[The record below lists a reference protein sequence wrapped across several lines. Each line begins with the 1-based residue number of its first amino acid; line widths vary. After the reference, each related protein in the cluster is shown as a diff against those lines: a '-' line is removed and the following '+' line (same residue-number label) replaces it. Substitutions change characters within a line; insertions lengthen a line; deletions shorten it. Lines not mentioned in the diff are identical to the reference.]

1 MIPSSAS
8 PVQPASATPQ
18 DDASHALT
26 LAQQAVWLDQAS
38 HPHAPLY
45 NIGMTFEI
53 DGPIE
58 PAVLERAMNE
68 VANAN
73 DALRLVLSE
82 GGADGLARQR
92 VLPAVD
98 TRIAFVDF
106 SGQPDAEARALAY
119 LNETFR
125 QPFTDLGALLWDTHL
140 VRSAPNRYHWLHR
153 YHHLITDGLG
163 VAVISHEVS
172 LAYTRLL
179 ADPAATV
186 ERGPSYLGQVEDD
199 RAYLQSP
206 RHEKDRR
213 FWRERFESL
222 PPSLLPR
229 AAALGQASPSHQSR
243 WMLGRDLFNRLAAF
257 AGEHGASI
265 THVFMAVLAVYFSRV
280 NRHEQVVIGLPV
292 HNRSSAQL
300 RRTVGGMFSSVSPI
314 GIQVDPER
322 SLLELMSAISAE
334 LRLAYRHQRFPI
346 AELNRGL
353 NLAQQ
358 GRRQLF
364 DVRLSIETLEGDHR
378 FGGTL
383 AKVRVMDNGH
393 EQTPLSIFV
402 RDYHPN
408 ADVPVEF
415 NFNGDGFR
423 PEEIERIRAG
433 VERLL
438 GMAIE
443 QAHTRVSRLPLLD
456 EAERH
461 RLLVGLNDSAADY
474 PRDRLVHQLFEDQVA
489 SRRHAIALEFEGETL
504 SYDQLNRRANQ
515 LAHRLVALGA
525 KPDDRVAICME
536 RSLEMVVGLLA
547 IMKAGAA
554 YVPIDPS
561 YPAERLAYL
570 LADSA
575 PIALLTQARLAPALP
590 AGTLPTLVLDE
601 LATAASLAHESGENP
616 DPAALGL
623 RPDHLAYVIY
633 TSGSTGQPKGAMNE
647 HLGVVNRLC
656 WARDEYAL
664 GAEDRVLQ
672 KTPFGFDVS
681 VWEFFLPLLAG
692 ARLVLARPD
701 GHRDPRYL
709 AELIEQRGITML
721 HFVPS
726 MLQLFVDELGAG
738 RCPTL
743 RHLLCSGEA
752 LPYTLQQRTLALLPQ
767 ARLSNLY
774 GPTEAAIDVSFWHC
788 RADAHPGIVPIGR
801 PVANTQIYLL
811 DELGQPVPM
820 GAIGELYLGGV
831 QVARGY
837 LNRPELSAERFV
849 RDPFRD
855 EAGARLY
862 RTGDLGRYL
871 ADGSIEYLG
880 RTDFQVKIRGL
891 RVELGE
897 IETRLAASEGVREA
911 VVIARDDGEGAR
923 LVAYLVALEGASLV
937 PAALR
942 EALAAALPDY
952 MVPNAFV
959 VMEAFPLSPNGKL
972 ERRALPAPD
981 ADAVVARAYQ
991 APRGDT
997 EVALAAI
1004 WQELLGLERVGR
1016 HDSFFDL
1023 GGHSLLAVQLVSRL
1037 RKAFGAE
1044 LPLREL
1050 FARPVLAELAAR
1062 IEADSEAGA
1071 APAAELPPILPR
1083 ARDSRLPLS
1092 FAQQRLWFLDTL
1104 DQAAGAAYHM
1114 PAALRLSGQLD
1125 PAALRAAL
1133 DRIVAR
1139 HEVLRTTID
1148 TVDGQPVQRIAEA
1161 GAGFALDTQD
1171 LRGLADEACQAAVTR
1186 IAGAEALAPFDLA
1199 RGPLIRGQ
1207 LLALDDTQHILLVT
1221 QHHIVSDG
1229 WSIGVLIDEISTL
1242 YAAFHRRQPDPLPPL
1257 AIQYADYAAWQRDWL
1272 QGETLQRQTGFWR
1285 DHLAGAPALLELPTD
1300 RPRPAVQ
1307 SYAGGRIAVAF
1318 PRELGDALRQLG
1330 RQHGTT
1336 LFMTL
1341 FAGWA
1346 ALLSRLTHQRD
1357 LVIGTPV
1364 ANRQQAELEPLIGFF
1379 VNTLALRVRLEDD
1392 PDVAGLLQQVR
1403 QTALDA
1409 YAHQDLPFEQVVE
1422 AVQPPRSLSHS
1433 PIFQAMIS
1441 LNNTPAH
1448 ALELPGLQLETLA
1461 QAHVTTQFD
1470 LSLSLVDEDG
1480 IISGDLEYASDLFDA
1495 STVERLIANLQ
1506 TLLAGMAADPSRR
1519 LGTLPLLDETQRQQ
1533 VLVDFN
1539 RSEAPWPAERTVHQL
1554 FEAVVASRPEA
1565 IAVAHGQHALSYDA
1579 LNRRANRI
1587 AHALIE
1593 IGVRPDQ
1600 RVAISAERG
1609 IDTVAGLLGILKAGA
1624 AYVPLDPAY
1633 PPARIEHMLRD
1644 SAPVALLTQAALAD
1658 KLPALD
1664 APTLLLDDEAHFAR
1678 FPEQDPVTEVAPGNL
1693 VYVIY
1698 TSGSTGLP
1706 KGVMV
1711 EHRNLV
1717 NYTVD
1722 AIRLFAITPED
1733 VVLQQNSLNFDLS
1746 AEEIFPAL
1754 LGGATLMPATQI
1766 FGYGEPGETEAARKP
1781 SFVHLTAAHWH
1792 TLVAE
1797 WDRRPERARELL
1809 ASVRLVNVTG
1819 DALSTQKLELW
1830 DRFRPEHTR
1839 LVNTYGPTETTVSC
1853 TAAYVGFDEARQR
1866 GMGIATI
1873 GKPLANTRIYLLDE
1887 HLQPVPQG
1895 VSGEL
1900 HIGGDGVTRGYLNRD
1915 ELTAQRFIRDPFSQ
1929 RPGERLYKTGDL
1941 ARWLPDGSLEYL
1953 GRNDFQVKIRG
1964 FRIELGEVEARLAEC
1979 EGVGEAV
1986 VVARR
1991 EEDGSRQLVAYVVPQ
2006 SGAELGAKRTEKRA
2020 VTRLRNR
2027 LASTLADFMVPRA
2040 FVVLKSLPL
2049 TPNGKLD
2056 RNALPAPDESAILTR
2071 VFEAPR
2077 GHAELVLSQIWQALL
2092 GVEQV
2097 GRNDNFFEVGGHSLL
2112 AITLIERLRQKDL
2125 KIDVK
2130 TVFAAPVLSEMAL
2143 KIGAVAPQ
2151 AAPAVAPNR
2160 IPEGCTAITP
2170 AMLPLVELGQAE
2182 IDLLAAEVPGG
2193 AAAIQDIYPLSSLQD
2208 GILFHH
2214 LLDTEGDAYLMRTVL
2229 AFDTRGRLD
2238 AFLAALQTVI
2248 SRHDVLRSSV
2258 HWNGLRQPVQV
2269 VHRQAALV
2277 VETPALDAGRD
2288 TLGQLLALTDP
2299 ARVRLDLSRAPLSRA
2314 WIAPDPRSGEWL
2326 LSLLDHHM
2334 VSDHVTLELMLEEI
2348 RTIMDG
2354 RAAQLRASTPYRNF
2368 IAQSRAV
2375 EPGVHERYFR
2385 QQLGD
2390 IETPTALFGLFDT
2403 QGDGA
2408 DIHEASLALPAEL
2421 AQRIR
2426 DCAQRQGVTG
2436 AVLFH
2441 AAWALVLSACTG
2453 QDDVVFGT
2461 VLSGRLQG
2469 TEGADQTFGMFLNTL
2484 PVRASF
2490 GGRSAADLTEQ
2501 MRLKLSGLLD
2511 HEQASLASAQRCSAV
2526 PASVP
2531 LFSTLLNYRHSP
2543 ETARTQHGTA
2553 DVFLGDGVRV
2563 LAADERTNYPFDMT
2577 VDDLGAGFAL
2587 TLRCLDQVDPKPLLH
2602 YLATAIESLVDALG
2616 EASPRP
2622 AARLAILP
2630 ATEQRRLVAAA
2641 GSGDAA
2647 SAAAG
2652 TRPVEPVH
2660 RRFEAQAAA
2669 RPDAPAL
2676 DDGRTRL
2683 SYGELE
2689 RRANAL
2695 AHRLI
2700 GAGVE
2705 PDTRVALHLERGID
2719 LMIGLLAT
2727 LKAGAAY
2734 VPIDP
2739 SYPAERIAYMI
2750 ADCAPA
2756 AILTH
2761 VDALPEALRDSGAPC
2776 LDPREVAVPGDD
2788 PGVPAV
2794 TAAPGDLAYLIYT
2807 SGSTGEPKGV
2817 MVEHRGLSNLMDW
2830 YLEDVGVGRDD
2841 AVLIVT
2847 SPSFDLTQKN
2857 LLAPLMTGGILHL
2870 AEPRF
2875 DPPAI
2880 LARIRRDGIGHLNLS
2895 PSAFHALIDA
2905 DGGHD
2910 LSRLRRV
2917 VLGGEPIQ
2925 AARLAAIPAPRP
2937 VFVNSYGPTE
2947 CSDVAG
2953 WHVLSTELDDYR
2965 DAPVPLG
2972 RPIRHAR
2979 LYLLDAHDRLVPP
2992 GVTGEICIGGAGV
3005 ARGYLNR
3012 PELSAERFV
3021 RDPFGDEA
3029 DARLYRTGDL
3039 GRYLPDGNIEY
3050 LGRNDFQVKIR
3061 GLRVE
3066 LGEIEAALAAC
3077 EGVGEA
3083 VVIARQDGAS
3093 ESARLVAYLVPLE
3106 GAAPAP
3112 AELRARLAA
3121 VLPDYMV
3128 PNAFVALAAFP
3139 LTPNG
3144 KLDRRALPAP
3154 DADAVVMQA
3163 YSAPQGETEPR
3174 LAAIWQEL
3182 LGLERVG
3189 RHDNFLEL
3197 GGHSLLAVQLA
3208 SRLRKAFGVELP
3220 LRELLARPVLAE
3232 LAARI
3237 EAGAEAGAAPAAE
3250 LPPILPRARD
3260 GRLPLSFAQQR
3271 LWFLD
3276 TLDQAA
3282 GAAYHMP
3289 AALRLSGRLDPAA
3302 LRAALDRIVARH
3314 EVLRASIAVE
3324 QGEPFLRIGEADQGF
3339 RLAVHDLRGIAGE
3352 ARELAVARI
3361 GEAEAIEPFDLAQG
3375 PLIRGQLL
3383 ELDDEHHLLLVTQH
3397 HIVSDGWSIG
3407 VLIDEISALYAAFHQ
3422 RQPDPLPPLAI
3433 QYADYAAWQR
3443 ERLQGEALARQ
3454 AGFWKARLADAPA
3467 LLELPTDRP
3476 RPAVQ
3481 SYRGASVPLAF
3492 PRELG
3497 DALRQLGRQQGTTL
3511 FMTLFAGWAAL
3522 LSRLAHQRDLV
3533 IGTPVAN
3540 RQQAEL
3546 EPLIGFFVNTLAL
3559 RVRLED
3565 NPDVATLLQRVKAD
3579 ALAAYAHQE
3588 LPFEQ
3593 VVEAVQPPR
3602 SLSHSPIFQA
3612 MISLDNTPARTLDL
3626 PGLKLAPLAQSYL
3639 STQFDLSLSL
3649 VDRDGIISGELEY
3662 ASDLFDAST
3671 VARLAAHLQTLLA
3684 GMAADTGCRVG
3695 ALPLLDETQRQ
3706 QVLVDFNATGTDYP
3720 ADLTIHALF
3729 EKQVRATPEAIAVLH
3744 GEHAISYDAL
3754 NRQANR
3760 IAHALIETGVGTDQ
3774 CVALCAERGIG
3785 MVAGLLGILKAG
3797 AAYVPLDPA
3806 YPAARIEHML
3816 RDSAPVALLT
3826 QAALADKLPA
3836 LDAPTLLLDDE
3847 AHFARFPEQDPVT
3860 EVTPGNLV
3868 YVIYTSGSTG
3878 LPKGVMVEHR
3888 NLVNY
3893 TVDA

>member
-1 MIPSSAS
+1 
-8 PVQPASATPQ
+8 
-18 DDASHALT
+18 
-26 LAQQAVWLDQAS
+26 
-38 HPHAPLY
+38 
-45 NIGMTFEI
+45 
-53 DGPIE
+53 
-58 PAVLERAMNE
+58 
-68 VANAN
+68 
-73 DALRLVLSE
+73 
-82 GGADGLARQR
+82 
-92 VLPAVD
+92 
-98 TRIAFVDF
+98 
-106 SGQPDAEARALAY
+106 
-119 LNETFR
+119 
-125 QPFTDLGALLWDTHL
+125 
-140 VRSAPNRYHWLHR
+140 
-153 YHHLITDGLG
+153 
-163 VAVISHEVS
+163 
-172 LAYTRLL
+172 
-179 ADPAATV
+179 
-186 ERGPSYLGQVEDD
+186 
-199 RAYLQSP
+199 
-206 RHEKDRR
+206 
-213 FWRERFESL
+213 
-222 PPSLLPR
+222 
-229 AAALGQASPSHQSR
+229 
-243 WMLGRDLFNRLAAF
+243 
-257 AGEHGASI
+257 
-265 THVFMAVLAVYFSRV
+265 
-280 NRHEQVVIGLPV
+280 
-292 HNRSSAQL
+292 
-300 RRTVGGMFSSVSPI
+300 
-314 GIQVDPER
+314 
-322 SLLELMSAISAE
+322 
-334 LRLAYRHQRFPI
+334 
-346 AELNRGL
+346 
-353 NLAQQ
+353 
-358 GRRQLF
+358 
-364 DVRLSIETLEGDHR
+364 
-378 FGGTL
+378 
-383 AKVRVMDNGH
+383 
-393 EQTPLSIFV
+393 
-402 RDYHPN
+402 
-408 ADVPVEF
+408 
-415 NFNGDGFR
+415 
-423 PEEIERIRAG
+423 
-433 VERLL
+433 
-438 GMAIE
+438 
-443 QAHTRVSRLPLLD
+443 
-456 EAERH
+456 
-461 RLLVGLNDSAADY
+461 
-474 PRDRLVHQLFEDQVA
+474 
-489 SRRHAIALEFEGETL
+489 
-504 SYDQLNRRANQ
+504 
-515 LAHRLVALGA
+515 
-525 KPDDRVAICME
+525 
-536 RSLEMVVGLLA
+536 
-547 IMKAGAA
+547 
-554 YVPIDPS
+554 
-561 YPAERLAYL
+561 
-570 LADSA
+570 
-575 PIALLTQARLAPALP
+575 
-590 AGTLPTLVLDE
+590 
-601 LATAASLAHESGENP
+601 
-616 DPAALGL
+616 
-623 RPDHLAYVIY
+623 
-633 TSGSTGQPKGAMNE
+633 
-647 HLGVVNRLC
+647 
-656 WARDEYAL
+656 
-664 GAEDRVLQ
+664 
-672 KTPFGFDVS
+672 
-681 VWEFFLPLLAG
+681 
-692 ARLVLARPD
+692 
-701 GHRDPRYL
+701 
-709 AELIEQRGITML
+709 
-721 HFVPS
+721 
-726 MLQLFVDELGAG
+726 
-738 RCPTL
+738 
-743 RHLLCSGEA
+743 
-752 LPYTLQQRTLALLPQ
+752 
-767 ARLSNLY
+767 
-774 GPTEAAIDVSFWHC
+774 
-788 RADAHPGIVPIGR
+788 
-801 PVANTQIYLL
+801 
-811 DELGQPVPM
+811 
-820 GAIGELYLGGV
+820 
-831 QVARGY
+831 
-837 LNRPELSAERFV
+837 
-849 RDPFRD
+849 
-855 EAGARLY
+855 
-862 RTGDLGRYL
+862 
-871 ADGSIEYLG
+871 
-880 RTDFQVKIRGL
+880 
-891 RVELGE
+891 
-897 IETRLAASEGVREA
+897 
-911 VVIARDDGEGAR
+911 
-923 LVAYLVALEGASLV
+923 
-937 PAALR
+937 
-942 EALAAALPDY
+942 
-952 MVPNAFV
+952 
-959 VMEAFPLSPNGKL
+959 
-972 ERRALPAPD
+972 
-981 ADAVVARAYQ
+981 
-991 APRGDT
+991 
-997 EVALAAI
+997 
-1004 WQELLGLERVGR
+1004 
-1016 HDSFFDL
+1016 
-1023 GGHSLLAVQLVSRL
+1023 
-1037 RKAFGAE
+1037 
-1044 LPLREL
+1044 
-1050 FARPVLAELAAR
+1050 
-1062 IEADSEAGA
+1062 
-1071 APAAELPPILPR
+1071 
-1083 ARDSRLPLS
+1083 
-1092 FAQQRLWFLDTL
+1092 
-1104 DQAAGAAYHM
+1104 
-1114 PAALRLSGQLD
+1114 
-1125 PAALRAAL
+1125 
-1133 DRIVAR
+1133 
-1139 HEVLRTTID
+1139 
-1148 TVDGQPVQRIAEA
+1148 
-1161 GAGFALDTQD
+1161 
-1171 LRGLADEACQAAVTR
+1171 
-1186 IAGAEALAPFDLA
+1186 
-1199 RGPLIRGQ
+1199 
-1207 LLALDDTQHILLVT
+1207 
-1221 QHHIVSDG
+1221 
-1229 WSIGVLIDEISTL
+1229 
-1242 YAAFHRRQPDPLPPL
+1242 
-1257 AIQYADYAAWQRDWL
+1257 
-1272 QGETLQRQTGFWR
+1272 
-1285 DHLAGAPALLELPTD
+1285 
-1300 RPRPAVQ
+1300 
-1307 SYAGGRIAVAF
+1307 
-1318 PRELGDALRQLG
+1318 
-1330 RQHGTT
+1330 
-1336 LFMTL
+1336 
-1341 FAGWA
+1341 
-1346 ALLSRLTHQRD
+1346 
-1357 LVIGTPV
+1357 
-1364 ANRQQAELEPLIGFF
+1364 
-1379 VNTLALRVRLEDD
+1379 
-1392 PDVAGLLQQVR
+1392 
-1403 QTALDA
+1403 
-1409 YAHQDLPFEQVVE
+1409 
-1422 AVQPPRSLSHS
+1422 
-1433 PIFQAMIS
+1433 
-1441 LNNTPAH
+1441 
-1448 ALELPGLQLETLA
+1448 
-1461 QAHVTTQFD
+1461 
-1470 LSLSLVDEDG
+1470 
-1480 IISGDLEYASDLFDA
+1480 
-1495 STVERLIANLQ
+1495 
-1506 TLLAGMAADPSRR
+1506 
-1519 LGTLPLLDETQRQQ
+1519 
-1533 VLVDFN
+1533 
-1539 RSEAPWPAERTVHQL
+1539 
-1554 FEAVVASRPEA
+1554 
-1565 IAVAHGQHALSYDA
+1565 
-1579 LNRRANRI
+1579 
-1587 AHALIE
+1587 
-1593 IGVRPDQ
+1593 
-1600 RVAISAERG
+1600 
-1609 IDTVAGLLGILKAGA
+1609 
-1624 AYVPLDPAY
+1624 
-1633 PPARIEHMLRD
+1633 
-1644 SAPVALLTQAALAD
+1644 
-1658 KLPALD
+1658 
-1664 APTLLLDDEAHFAR
+1664 
-1678 FPEQDPVTEVAPGNL
+1678 
-1693 VYVIY
+1693 
-1698 TSGSTGLP
+1698 
-1706 KGVMV
+1706 
-1711 EHRNLV
+1711 
-1717 NYTVD
+1717 
-1722 AIRLFAITPED
+1722 
-1733 VVLQQNSLNFDLS
+1733 
-1746 AEEIFPAL
+1746 
-1754 LGGATLMPATQI
+1754 
-1766 FGYGEPGETEAARKP
+1766 
-1781 SFVHLTAAHWH
+1781 
-1792 TLVAE
+1792 
-1797 WDRRPERARELL
+1797 
-1809 ASVRLVNVTG
+1809 
-1819 DALSTQKLELW
+1819 
-1830 DRFRPEHTR
+1830 
-1839 LVNTYGPTETTVSC
+1839 
-1853 TAAYVGFDEARQR
+1853 
-1866 GMGIATI
+1866 
-1873 GKPLANTRIYLLDE
+1873 
-1887 HLQPVPQG
+1887 
-1895 VSGEL
+1895 
-1900 HIGGDGVTRGYLNRD
+1900 
-1915 ELTAQRFIRDPFSQ
+1915 
-1929 RPGERLYKTGDL
+1929 L

-2652 TRPVEPVH
+2652 TRPAEPVH

-2700 GAGVE
+2700 GAGVV

-2794 TAAPGDLAYLIYT
+2794 TAAPDDLAYLIYT

-3093 ESARLVAYLVPLE
+3093 ESARLVAYLVPTE

-3112 AELRARLAA
+3112 AELRARLATS
-3121 VLPDYMV
+3121 LPDYMV

-3361 GEAEAIEPFDLAQG
+3361 GEAEAIEPFDLAHG

-3383 ELDDEHHLLLVTQH
+3383 ELDDEDHLLLVTQH

-3407 VLIDEISALYAAFHQ
+3407 VLIDEISALYAAFHR

-3522 LSRLAHQRDLV
+3522 LSRLTHQRDLV

-3806 YPAARIEHML
+3806 YPPARIEHML
-3816 RDSAPVALLT
+3816 RDSTPVALLT

-3860 EVTPGNLV
+3860 EVAPGNLV

-3878 LPKGVMVEHR
+3878 LPKGVMVE
-3888 NLVNY
+3888 
-3893 TVDA
+3893 

>member
-1 MIPSSAS
+1 
-8 PVQPASATPQ
+8 
-18 DDASHALT
+18 
-26 LAQQAVWLDQAS
+26 
-38 HPHAPLY
+38 
-45 NIGMTFEI
+45 
-53 DGPIE
+53 
-58 PAVLERAMNE
+58 
-68 VANAN
+68 
-73 DALRLVLSE
+73 
-82 GGADGLARQR
+82 
-92 VLPAVD
+92 
-98 TRIAFVDF
+98 
-106 SGQPDAEARALAY
+106 
-119 LNETFR
+119 
-125 QPFTDLGALLWDTHL
+125 
-140 VRSAPNRYHWLHR
+140 
-153 YHHLITDGLG
+153 
-163 VAVISHEVS
+163 
-172 LAYTRLL
+172 
-179 ADPAATV
+179 
-186 ERGPSYLGQVEDD
+186 
-199 RAYLQSP
+199 
-206 RHEKDRR
+206 
-213 FWRERFESL
+213 
-222 PPSLLPR
+222 
-229 AAALGQASPSHQSR
+229 
-243 WMLGRDLFNRLAAF
+243 
-257 AGEHGASI
+257 
-265 THVFMAVLAVYFSRV
+265 
-280 NRHEQVVIGLPV
+280 
-292 HNRSSAQL
+292 
-300 RRTVGGMFSSVSPI
+300 
-314 GIQVDPER
+314 
-322 SLLELMSAISAE
+322 
-334 LRLAYRHQRFPI
+334 
-346 AELNRGL
+346 
-353 NLAQQ
+353 
-358 GRRQLF
+358 
-364 DVRLSIETLEGDHR
+364 
-378 FGGTL
+378 
-383 AKVRVMDNGH
+383 
-393 EQTPLSIFV
+393 
-402 RDYHPN
+402 
-408 ADVPVEF
+408 
-415 NFNGDGFR
+415 
-423 PEEIERIRAG
+423 
-433 VERLL
+433 
-438 GMAIE
+438 
-443 QAHTRVSRLPLLD
+443 
-456 EAERH
+456 
-461 RLLVGLNDSAADY
+461 
-474 PRDRLVHQLFEDQVA
+474 
-489 SRRHAIALEFEGETL
+489 
-504 SYDQLNRRANQ
+504 
-515 LAHRLVALGA
+515 
-525 KPDDRVAICME
+525 
-536 RSLEMVVGLLA
+536 
-547 IMKAGAA
+547 
-554 YVPIDPS
+554 
-561 YPAERLAYL
+561 
-570 LADSA
+570 
-575 PIALLTQARLAPALP
+575 
-590 AGTLPTLVLDE
+590 
-601 LATAASLAHESGENP
+601 
-616 DPAALGL
+616 
-623 RPDHLAYVIY
+623 
-633 TSGSTGQPKGAMNE
+633 
-647 HLGVVNRLC
+647 
-656 WARDEYAL
+656 
-664 GAEDRVLQ
+664 
-672 KTPFGFDVS
+672 
-681 VWEFFLPLLAG
+681 
-692 ARLVLARPD
+692 
-701 GHRDPRYL
+701 
-709 AELIEQRGITML
+709 
-721 HFVPS
+721 
-726 MLQLFVDELGAG
+726 
-738 RCPTL
+738 
-743 RHLLCSGEA
+743 
-752 LPYTLQQRTLALLPQ
+752 
-767 ARLSNLY
+767 
-774 GPTEAAIDVSFWHC
+774 
-788 RADAHPGIVPIGR
+788 
-801 PVANTQIYLL
+801 
-811 DELGQPVPM
+811 
-820 GAIGELYLGGV
+820 
-831 QVARGY
+831 
-837 LNRPELSAERFV
+837 
-849 RDPFRD
+849 
-855 EAGARLY
+855 
-862 RTGDLGRYL
+862 
-871 ADGSIEYLG
+871 
-880 RTDFQVKIRGL
+880 
-891 RVELGE
+891 
-897 IETRLAASEGVREA
+897 
-911 VVIARDDGEGAR
+911 
-923 LVAYLVALEGASLV
+923 
-937 PAALR
+937 
-942 EALAAALPDY
+942 
-952 MVPNAFV
+952 
-959 VMEAFPLSPNGKL
+959 
-972 ERRALPAPD
+972 
-981 ADAVVARAYQ
+981 
-991 APRGDT
+991 
-997 EVALAAI
+997 
-1004 WQELLGLERVGR
+1004 
-1016 HDSFFDL
+1016 
-1023 GGHSLLAVQLVSRL
+1023 
-1037 RKAFGAE
+1037 
-1044 LPLREL
+1044 
-1050 FARPVLAELAAR
+1050 
-1062 IEADSEAGA
+1062 
-1071 APAAELPPILPR
+1071 
-1083 ARDSRLPLS
+1083 
-1092 FAQQRLWFLDTL
+1092 
-1104 DQAAGAAYHM
+1104 
-1114 PAALRLSGQLD
+1114 
-1125 PAALRAAL
+1125 
-1133 DRIVAR
+1133 
-1139 HEVLRTTID
+1139 
-1148 TVDGQPVQRIAEA
+1148 
-1161 GAGFALDTQD
+1161 
-1171 LRGLADEACQAAVTR
+1171 
-1186 IAGAEALAPFDLA
+1186 
-1199 RGPLIRGQ
+1199 
-1207 LLALDDTQHILLVT
+1207 
-1221 QHHIVSDG
+1221 
-1229 WSIGVLIDEISTL
+1229 
-1242 YAAFHRRQPDPLPPL
+1242 
-1257 AIQYADYAAWQRDWL
+1257 
-1272 QGETLQRQTGFWR
+1272 
-1285 DHLAGAPALLELPTD
+1285 
-1300 RPRPAVQ
+1300 
-1307 SYAGGRIAVAF
+1307 
-1318 PRELGDALRQLG
+1318 
-1330 RQHGTT
+1330 
-1336 LFMTL
+1336 
-1341 FAGWA
+1341 
-1346 ALLSRLTHQRD
+1346 
-1357 LVIGTPV
+1357 
-1364 ANRQQAELEPLIGFF
+1364 
-1379 VNTLALRVRLEDD
+1379 
-1392 PDVAGLLQQVR
+1392 
-1403 QTALDA
+1403 
-1409 YAHQDLPFEQVVE
+1409 
-1422 AVQPPRSLSHS
+1422 
-1433 PIFQAMIS
+1433 
-1441 LNNTPAH
+1441 
-1448 ALELPGLQLETLA
+1448 
-1461 QAHVTTQFD
+1461 
-1470 LSLSLVDEDG
+1470 
-1480 IISGDLEYASDLFDA
+1480 
-1495 STVERLIANLQ
+1495 
-1506 TLLAGMAADPSRR
+1506 
-1519 LGTLPLLDETQRQQ
+1519 
-1533 VLVDFN
+1533 
-1539 RSEAPWPAERTVHQL
+1539 
-1554 FEAVVASRPEA
+1554 
-1565 IAVAHGQHALSYDA
+1565 
-1579 LNRRANRI
+1579 
-1587 AHALIE
+1587 
-1593 IGVRPDQ
+1593 
-1600 RVAISAERG
+1600 
-1609 IDTVAGLLGILKAGA
+1609 
-1624 AYVPLDPAY
+1624 
-1633 PPARIEHMLRD
+1633 
-1644 SAPVALLTQAALAD
+1644 
-1658 KLPALD
+1658 
-1664 APTLLLDDEAHFAR
+1664 
-1678 FPEQDPVTEVAPGNL
+1678 
-1693 VYVIY
+1693 
-1698 TSGSTGLP
+1698 
-1706 KGVMV
+1706 
-1711 EHRNLV
+1711 
-1717 NYTVD
+1717 
-1722 AIRLFAITPED
+1722 
-1733 VVLQQNSLNFDLS
+1733 
-1746 AEEIFPAL
+1746 
-1754 LGGATLMPATQI
+1754 
-1766 FGYGEPGETEAARKP
+1766 
-1781 SFVHLTAAHWH
+1781 
-1792 TLVAE
+1792 
-1797 WDRRPERARELL
+1797 
-1809 ASVRLVNVTG
+1809 
-1819 DALSTQKLELW
+1819 
-1830 DRFRPEHTR
+1830 
-1839 LVNTYGPTETTVSC
+1839 
-1853 TAAYVGFDEARQR
+1853 
-1866 GMGIATI
+1866 
-1873 GKPLANTRIYLLDE
+1873 
-1887 HLQPVPQG
+1887 
-1895 VSGEL
+1895 
-1900 HIGGDGVTRGYLNRD
+1900 
-1915 ELTAQRFIRDPFSQ
+1915 
-1929 RPGERLYKTGDL
+1929 L

-2511 HEQASLASAQRCSAV
+2511 HERASLASAQRCSAV

-2652 TRPVEPVH
+2652 TRPAEPVH

-2700 GAGVE
+2700 GAGVV

-2794 TAAPGDLAYLIYT
+2794 TAAPDDLAYLIYT

-2992 GVTGEICIGGAGV
+2992 GMTGEICIGGAGV

-3154 DADAVVMQA
+3154 DAAAVVMQA

-3383 ELDDEHHLLLVTQH
+3383 ELDDEDHLLLVTQH

-3522 LSRLAHQRDLV
+3522 LSRLTHQRDLV

-3559 RVRLED
+3559 RARLED

-3806 YPAARIEHML
+3806 YPPARIEHML

-3860 EVTPGNLV
+3860 EVAPGNLV

-3893 TVDA
+3893 TVDAIRLFAITPEDVVLQQNS